1 MARCLWIV
9 LLLLLVVPAHSFAD
23 PVAVGIFSFD
33 QVLTPEGFASGNN
46 VFNIA
51 NLTGSFALPIDF
63 PVVDSLVFLSSTLT
77 LVTDDG
83 SSDTY
88 NLGSLAEGNFQF
100 EVSDSLLFSSATFS
114 ATLNQSVFQISDG
127 GGPPT
132 FTSFTAASTAISF
145 QLLAQPGSTLTPGL
159 ELGALMVAEAPP
171 ASVPEPVSV
180 LLITIGLVSLVAPS
194 RMRSQM
200 SSRPK
205 CTNVP

>member
-1 MARCLWIV
+1 
-9 LLLLLVVPAHSFAD
+9 
-23 PVAVGIFSFD
+23 
-33 QVLTPEGFASGNN
+33 
-46 VFNIA
+46 
-51 NLTGSFALPIDF
+51 
-63 PVVDSLVFLSSTLT
+63 
-77 LVTDDG
+77 
-83 SSDTY
+83 
-88 NLGSLAEGNFQF
+88 
-100 EVSDSLLFSSATFS
+100 
-114 ATLNQSVFQISDG
+114 LNQSVFQISDG